1 MSEACKNI
9 MSQLVDARKYVYV
22 FMKIYISMIS
32 SQGQRGKA
40 VAVMR
45 NTAKKKNESIMA
57 AAIIS
62 YLERLEDV
70 TEHFTDRGFAPLRPS
85 K

>member
-1 MSEACKNI
+1 

-45 NTAKKKNESIMA
+45 NTAKKNESIMA

>member
-1 MSEACKNI
+1 MSKSCKNI

-45 NTAKKKNESIMA
+45 NTAKKKIKA
-57 AAIIS
+57 
-62 YLERLEDV
+62 
-70 TEHFTDRGFAPLRPS
+70 
-85 K
+85 